1 MQILENKLGE
11 RDAGRCFEHRTVG
24 SVASAVR
31 GERFCAVQ
39 ICSPSAF
46 SVWISVQA
54 HTVLSVTQAAT
65 DEHFRHR
72 VKEDSQNAQKYMYAV
87 RGEEGR

>member
-1 MQILENKLGE
+1 MQILESKSGE
-11 RDAGRCFEHRTVG
+11 RDTGRCFEHRTAG
-24 SVASAVR
+24 TVASAVR
-31 GERFCAVQ
+31 GECFCAVQ

-46 SVWISVQA
+46 SVWMQA

-72 VKEDSQNAQKYMYAV
+72 VKEDSQNTRKYRNAV
-87 RGEEGR
+87 RGEERR